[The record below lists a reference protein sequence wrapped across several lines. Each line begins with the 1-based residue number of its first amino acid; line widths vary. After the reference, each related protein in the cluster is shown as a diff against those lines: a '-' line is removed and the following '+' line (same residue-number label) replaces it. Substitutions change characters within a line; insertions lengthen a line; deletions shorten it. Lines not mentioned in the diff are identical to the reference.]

1 MVKKANEEM
10 LNFFVDGENFK
21 LEFSWKGEEPPG
33 SKDLEKV
40 FSKLREEVRW
50 HEEEEMDNVDLSNTD
65 QKTFDKVRSFQE
77 KKARNKQE

>member
-10 LNFFVDGENFK
+10 FNFFVDGDNFK
-21 LEFSWKGEEPPG
+21 LKFSWKGKEPPG

-50 HEEEEMDNVDLSNTD
+50 HEEEELDNVDLANTD
-65 QKTFDKVRSFQE
+65 QKTFDKVREFQQ
-77 KKARNKQE
+77 KRARNR